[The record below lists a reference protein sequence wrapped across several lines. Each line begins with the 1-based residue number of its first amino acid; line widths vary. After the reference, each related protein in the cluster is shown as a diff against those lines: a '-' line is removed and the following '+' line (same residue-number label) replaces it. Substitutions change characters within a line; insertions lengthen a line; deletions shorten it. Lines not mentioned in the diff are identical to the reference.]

1 MDILRRNTDYA
12 LRAMVNL
19 ARHYGNGTVST
30 RELTAKENIPYQLAC
45 KLMQRLHSAR
55 LVESCMGPKGGFRL
69 SKEPLKISLLEIIEV
84 IQGPIRLN
92 RCLLGKNVCV
102 RQKSSIRL
110 NNRCLLSKNVCVRQK
125 SCPCPVRAKLA
136 ELQQCINSHLGAI
149 MLDELAQSRG
159 VQRKTLKKGRNR

>member
-1 MDILRRNTDYA
+1 
-12 LRAMVNL
+12 MVNL
-19 ARHYGNGTVST
+19 ARHYWNGSASVRTLASQ
-30 RELTAKENIPYQLAC
+30 ENIPYQLAC
-45 KLMQRLHSAR
+45 KLMQRLHNGKI
-55 LVESCMGPKGGFRL
+55 VESCMGPKGGFQLRR
-69 SKEPLKISLLEIIEV
+69 EPSKISLLEIIEV

-92 RCLLGKNVCV
+92 RCLLGRNVCV

-149 MLDELAQSRG
+149 TLDELVISMVAG
-159 VQRKTLKKGRNR
+159 RKKSAKNLKRKKK

>member
-45 KLMQRLHSAR
+45 KLMQKLHSAR

-69 SKEPLKISLLEIIEV
+69 GKEPSKISLLEIIEL

-92 RCLLGKNVCV
+92 RCLLGKNVCG

-110 NNRCLLSKNVCVRQK
+110 NNRCLLRKNACVRRK

-136 ELQQCINSHLGAI
+136 ELQQCVNSHLAAI
-149 MLDELAQSRG
+149 TLNELLQSKSS
-159 VQRKTLKKGRNR
+159 QKKGEQKN

>member
-1 MDILRRNTDYA
+1 ME
-12 LRAMVNL
+12 NL
-19 ARHYGNGTVST
+19 ARHYGNGAVST
-30 RELTAKENIPYQLAC
+30 RTLTAKENIPYQLAC
-45 KLMQRLHSAR
+45 KLMQKLHSNK
-55 LVESCMGPKGGFRL
+55 LVESCMGPKGGFQLRR
-69 SKEPLKISLLEIIEV
+69 EPSKISLLEIIEV

-102 RQKSSIRL
+102 KQKISIRL

-149 MLDELAQSRG
+149 TLDELVISMVAG
-159 VQRKTLKKGRNR
+159 RKKSTKSLKRKKK

>member
-1 MDILRRNTDYA
+1 MDVLRRNTDYA

-30 RELTAKENIPYQLAC
+30 RALTAKENIPYQLAC
-45 KLMQRLHSAR
+45 KLMQKLHSVK
-55 LVESCMGPKGGFRL
+55 LVKSCMGPKGGFRL
-69 SKEPLKISLLEIIEV
+69 GKEPCKISLLEIIEL

-102 RQKSSIRL
+102 KQKSSIRL
-110 NNRCLLSKNVCVRQK
+110 NNRCLLGTNVCVGQK

-136 ELQQCINSHLGAI
+136 ELQQCINNHLGAI
-149 MLDELAQSRG
+149 TLDELVISVVAG
-159 VQRKTLKKGRNR
+159 RKKSAKI